1 MGYAR
6 GGDKEGQLRE
16 NGRQT
21 QLKGLHKTHPPTL
34 QKGQAVGGKDSP
46 GAGMV
51 GLGASVGS
59 EVSGQ
64 VWWGMVGLRASVGS
78 EVSGHTWWGWGLQW
92 AMRYQGRQGGV
103 GGKGPQWAVRCQ
115 GWRGGSGERGLHWAV
130 RLQGPVS

>member
-21 QLKGLHKTHPPTL
+21 QLKGLHKTHPLAL
-34 QKGQAVGGKDSP
+34 QKGQAVLGKDSP

-51 GLGASVGS
+51 GLGASGGS

-64 VWWGMVGLRASVGS
+64 VWWGLGASVRS
-78 EVSGHTWWGWGLQW
+78 EVSGQAWSGWGLQW
-92 AMRYQGRQGGV
+92 AV
-103 GGKGPQWAVRCQ
+103 GCQ
-115 GWRGGSGERGLHWAV
+115 GTRGGAGGFSG
-130 RLQGPVS
+130 Q

>member
-59 EVSGQ
+59 EVSG
-64 VWWGMVGLRASVGS
+64 
-78 EVSGHTWWGWGLQW
+78 HTWWGWGLQW

-103 GGKGPQWAVRCQ
+103 GGRGPQWAVRCQ